1 MLMVVGIGGFNLL
14 FFIAKKLR
22 NISTFGGNRAIE
34 YKIHGIRSYQL
45 NRFLFNTLHIVRYRN
60 ISTTF
65 AFLLSCFVV
74 PWFYCSPA
82 GT

>member
-34 YKIHGIRSYQL
+34 YKIHGI
-45 NRFLFNTLHIVRYRN
+45 
-60 ISTTF
+60 
-65 AFLLSCFVV
+65 LL
-74 PWFYCSPA
+74 
-82 GT
+82 TN